1 MEFTVKIV
9 LYKHFKRDH
18 QSNVQIATVGFK
30 RMEDATECIADSVK
44 NIFVGN
50 VVQQISLMIILENNV
65 VYGLVKTK

>member
-1 MEFTVKIV
+1 MNT
-9 LYKHFKRDH
+9 KRDH

-50 VVQQISLMIILENNV
+50 VVHQISLMIILENNV

>member
-1 MEFTVKIV
+1 MNT
-9 LYKHFKRDH
+9 KRDPRN
-18 QSNVQIATVGFK
+18 NVQIAIVGFK
-30 RMEDATECIADSVK
+30 RTEDATECIADSVK